1 MAMSFERFCFSRR
14 DLYRMSWVVVDPKTF
29 ESAARNQSFP
39 AYVGTFNACLGGYV
53 IGLTFHPLWN
63 RNERELVTTGF

>member
-39 AYVGTFNACLGGYV
+39 AYVGTFLHYV
-53 IGLTFHPLWN
+53 PRWLCHRIDITPTLEPK
-63 RNERELVTTGF
+63 